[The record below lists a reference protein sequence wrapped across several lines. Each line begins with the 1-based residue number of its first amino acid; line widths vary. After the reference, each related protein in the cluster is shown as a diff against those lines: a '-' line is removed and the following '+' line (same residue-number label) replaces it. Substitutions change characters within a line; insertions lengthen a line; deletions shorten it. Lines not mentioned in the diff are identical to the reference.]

1 MLYSTDRIL
10 TTHAGSLPRPPEL
23 RDMVL
28 AKANGTAID
37 PAAFDARLRSA
48 VAETVRALARARGL
62 LPQPPVKFLDLS
74 VSQRARCLPRAS

>member
-28 AKANGTAID
+28 AKAD
-37 PAAFDARLRSA
+37 PARAEPLVLMGECWDELHQPDKAKKSWEAAIKKPGGSA
-48 VAETVRALARARGL
+48 EAVI
-62 LPQPPVKFLDLS
+62 
-74 VSQRARCLPRAS
+74 

>member
-28 AKANGTAID
+28 AKANGTAVD
-37 PAAFDARLRSA
+37 PAAFDARLRAA
-48 VAETVRALARARGL
+48 VER
-62 LPQPPVKFLDLS
+62 
-74 VSQRARCLPRAS
+74 RCVLRSTPASIA